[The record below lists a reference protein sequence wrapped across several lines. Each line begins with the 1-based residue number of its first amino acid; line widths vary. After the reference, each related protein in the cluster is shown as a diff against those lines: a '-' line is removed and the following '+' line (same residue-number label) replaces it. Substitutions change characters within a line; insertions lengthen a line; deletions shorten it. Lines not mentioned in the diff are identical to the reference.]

1 MFNELNEKVEGDYLI
16 SRIVYFWCVLQIVTC
31 GLVRVLGKTQP
42 KKARSADSNIV
53 FTQIFNVFD
62 ISHG

>member
-1 MFNELNEKVEGDYLI
+1 MSYKI
-16 SRIVYFWCVLQIVTC
+16 LQIVTC
-31 GLVRVLGKTQP
+31 GLVTVLGKTQP